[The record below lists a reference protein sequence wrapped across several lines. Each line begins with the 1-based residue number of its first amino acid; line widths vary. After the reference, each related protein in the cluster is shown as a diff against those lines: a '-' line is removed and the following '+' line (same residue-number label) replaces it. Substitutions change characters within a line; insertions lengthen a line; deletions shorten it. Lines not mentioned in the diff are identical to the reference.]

1 LHADP
6 WYVPRT
12 LREKAAHAPSAGGRV
27 RRAGLLAVVLTLL
40 AALLAA
46 CGGSSNKRQDEDEP
60 SGEFQVEVVE
70 ARFPS
75 DQKLAKSSS
84 MVIKLRNAGD
94 EDIPNINVSVDDF
107 YYRADLR
114 PGEEETGLADPERPI
129 FVVDTLPTRPGE
141 PRRDA
146 EHLDPL
152 ERSSAYVDTYP
163 LGKLEEGKTA
173 TFRWEVTAV
182 KAGPFCISWKASAGL
197 DGKAEAVVRP
207 EQPEKRCRNNQVVN
221 GESTE
226 EPTGA
231 FAGVISEKAPE
242 ARIAED
248 GETVVT
254 E

>member
-1 LHADP
+1 MFR
-6 WYVPRT
+6 RT
-12 LREKAAHAPSAGGRV
+12 LREKAAQASQAGGRV

-40 AALLAA
+40 AALLTA

-60 SGEFQVEVVE
+60 GGEYQVQIVD

-75 DQKLAKSSS
+75 DQKLAKRSV
-84 MVIKLRNAGD
+84 MEIKVRNAGD

-107 YYRADLR
+107 YYREDLR
-114 PGEEETGLADPERPI
+114 PGEEETGLADPERPR
-129 FVVDTLPTRPGE
+129 FVVDVLPTRPGG
-141 PRRDA
+141 PRRDTDR
-146 EHLDPL
+146 LDPL

-163 LGKLEEGKTA
+163 LGKLEEGDTA

-182 KAGPFCISWKASAGL
+182 KAGAFCIAWKVAAGL
-197 DGKAEAVVRP
+197 DGKAEAIVQP
-207 EQPEKRCRNNQVVN
+207 EQPEKRCRNNQIVD
-221 GESTE
+221 GETTE

-231 FAGVISEKAPE
+231 FAGVISDEAPD
-242 ARIAED
+242 ARIADD

>member
-1 LHADP
+1 MFR
-6 WYVPRT
+6 RT
-12 LREKAAHAPSAGGRV
+12 LREKAAHASQAGGRV

-40 AALLAA
+40 AALLTA

-60 SGEFQVEVVE
+60 SGEYQVEVVS
-70 ARFPS
+70 ATFPT
-75 DQKLAKSSS
+75 DQKLAKRSV
-84 MVIKLRNAGD
+84 MEIKVANVGD

-107 YYRADLR
+107 YYREDLR
-114 PGEEETGLADPERPI
+114 PGEEETGLADPERPM
-129 FVVDTLPTRPGE
+129 FVVDTIPTRPGG
-141 PRRDA
+141 PRRDT
-146 EHLDPL
+146 ERLDPL

-163 LGKLEEGKTA
+163 IGKLEEGETA

-182 KAGPFCISWKASAGL
+182 KAGRFCIAWKVAAGL
-197 DGKAEAVVRP
+197 DGKAEAIVQP
-207 EQPEKRCRNNQVVN
+207 EQPEKRCRNNQIID
-221 GESTE
+221 GERTE

-231 FAGVISEKAPE
+231 FAGVISDEAPE